1 MAIELPPLSV
11 QKKKRLLE
19 LTFLQV
25 RSTQTISTYALPPTT
40 RFSCAP
46 TSSFTRAVKKSFSFS
61 RRTYAAVSAPRKQLL
76 CWEEYGVSSNDDKA
90 ETINLL
96 SRNESRQDIVY
107 LQDLSVGRKRSAEG
121 GLLAVYADGYIRCF
135 SSDLKEEKWEFSPP
149 SVDAGKKDCKVVYTA
164 STTLAMAKKALFK
177 NRMDVVLPESMP
189 EDDTPEDTVLF
200 TVSRRE
206 SAFEARVFAIPAA
219 NEDSKAPRELLVL
232 NLPGSASEKGD
243 DASGTSVFSV
253 HFPTATLHFLS
264 AEKLTT
270 YSLTSTVPS
279 VSSSLRLT
287 SGSPTDPSLSSLLRV
302 APTTVL
308 VATPEH
314 VSLYDTKFT
323 SLQARVP
330 IQLASTTGSTP
341 VVSRSSTPAP
351 TAGGKVQGGVFL
363 TEYLSELDLAI
374 GYSQNGIV
382 AIQLSRGSKEVGRK
396 GGLLID
402 SLCRGV
408 DGLEI
413 PTVDDGKTQKVT
425 GGAAMKKIIS
435 KLSLE
440 KTRLAATMVK
450 LRKARRKDNLE
461 KFESAFAEYVGIK
474 ITVPQAPAAQED
486 IAMTNG
492 ISLEASK
499 KQLPEFT
506 SNPAN
511 GRPLSHEFVTA
522 VLAHIFTP
530 STSADGDAILTI
542 SFYPPNV
549 IKHLAESGNLSS
561 MLLPRNTTSTL
572 VSSIIT
578 FDPSLRTL
586 EWALSTITAISAPEI
601 VFAVAAALAQ
611 KTPDD
616 NAAAEDDDLALKV
629 IRSEVL
635 RLALIRLDSFPE
647 STVIASIK
655 SGLSGESLMALIS
668 LLRRE
673 LSVHDTGYPHMRGE
687 IGVGIGD
694 MGIVSSLLT
703 TMLDSIG
710 IGGLVL
716 VDDADGLIAGLHEEV
731 GDAVDAIEEAAGL
744 KGILEEMFR
753 HADWRRVAIERR
765 EGEKNERTPKENTE
779 RKKEKAERKKEGI
792 KGRRK
797 RLAIRE
803 KKADADAEQSGV
815 MVLAE
820 QKGTAISKSA
830 VKKSGT
836 ARRSHKARIARADQ
850 VSRTAH
856 VARLETRRKPQHRR
870 QGRETQGNSIS
881 ALLPLGLAPPPP
893 SAIPGTGLTLRGLVG
908 TGMGAEVEKRELERK
923 RGREANYRKS
933 LVAGVYSVE
942 SIVV

>member
-1 MAIELPPLSV
+1 M
-11 QKKKRLLE
+11 
-19 LTFLQV
+19 
-25 RSTQTISTYALPPTT
+25 
-40 RFSCAP
+40 
-46 TSSFTRAVKKSFSFS
+46 KKSSSFS
-61 RRTYAAVSAPRKQLL
+61 RRTYAAVSTPKKQLL
-76 CWEEYGVSSNDDKA
+76 CWEEHGVSSNDDKA
-90 ETINLL
+90 EAINLL
-96 SRNESRQDIVY
+96 SSNNESRQDIVY
-107 LQDLSVGRKRSAEG
+107 LQDLSVGRKRSSAEG

-149 SVDAGKKDCKVVYTA
+149 SVGAGKKDRKVVYAA

-189 EDDTPEDTVLF
+189 EDDTPEDTILF

-206 SAFEARVFAIPAA
+206 STFEARVFTIPAV
-219 NEDSKAPRELLVL
+219 NGDSKTPRELLVL
-232 NLPGSASEKGD
+232 SLPGSRSGKG
-243 DASGTSVFSV
+243 DASGASVFSV

-270 YSLTSTVPS
+270 YLLTSTTPS

-287 SGSPTDPSLSSLLRV
+287 SGSPTDPGLSSLLRV
-302 APTTVL
+302 SPTTVL
-308 VATPEH
+308 VATHEH

-330 IQLASTTGSTP
+330 IQLASSTTSSTP
-341 VVSRSSTPAP
+341 VVSRSSTPAS
-351 TAGGKVQGGVFL
+351 TAGGKVQGGIFL

-382 AIQLSRGSKEVGRK
+382 AIQLSRGSKEAGRK

-402 SLCRGV
+402 SLCCGV

-413 PTVDDGKTQKVT
+413 LTVDDGKTKKVT
-425 GGAAMKKIIS
+425 GGAAAKIIN

-440 KTRLAATMVK
+440 KTRLAAAMAK
-450 LRKARRKDNLE
+450 LQKARRKDDVE
-461 KFESAFAEYVGIK
+461 RFESAFAEYVRAK
-474 ITVPQAPAAQED
+474 RTVLQAPAAQED
-486 IAMTNG
+486 ISMTNG
-492 ISLEASK
+492 VSLEASK
-499 KQLPEFT
+499 KQLPEFI

-511 GRPLSHEFVTA
+511 RRSLSHEFVTA

-530 STSADGDAILTI
+530 SISADGDAILTI

-549 IKHLAESGNLSS
+549 IKYLAESGNLSS

-586 EWALSTITAISAPEI
+586 GWALSTITAISAPEI
-601 VFAVAAALAQ
+601 VFAVAAALVQ

-635 RLALIRLDSFPE
+635 RLALIRLDSFPA
-647 STVIASIK
+647 SAVIASLK
-655 SGLSGESLMALIS
+655 SELAGESLMALIS

-673 LSVHDTGYPHMRGE
+673 LSVHDTDDPHMYE
-687 IGVGIGD
+687 EVGVGIGD

-703 TMLDSIG
+703 TALDSIG

-765 EGEKNERTPKENTE
+765 EGEKNERAPKANIE
-779 RKKEKAERKKEGI
+779 RKKEKAERKKGKAE
-792 KGRRK
+792 GRRK
-797 RLAIRE
+797 RLEIRE
-803 KKADADAEQSGV
+803 KKAAADAGNNGV

-820 QKGTAISKSA
+820 QKGADVSNPA
-830 VKKSGT
+830 DKKST
-836 ARRSHKARIARADQ
+836 TTQRSHKARTARADQ

-856 VARLETRRKPQHRR
+856 VARLETRRKPQNRR
-870 QGRETQGNSIS
+870 QGQKSQGNSIS

-893 SAIPGTGLTLRGLVG
+893 SSLSGMGLTLRGLIG

>member
-1 MAIELPPLSV
+1 M
-11 QKKKRLLE
+11 
-19 LTFLQV
+19 
-25 RSTQTISTYALPPTT
+25 
-40 RFSCAP
+40 
-46 TSSFTRAVKKSFSFS
+46 
-61 RRTYAAVSAPRKQLL
+61 
-76 CWEEYGVSSNDDKA
+76 
-90 ETINLL
+90 
-96 SRNESRQDIVY
+96 Y
-107 LQDLSVGRKRSAEG
+107 LQNLSVGRKRSAEG

-149 SVDAGKKDCKVVYTA
+149 SVDAGRKDREVVYVA

-206 SAFEARVFAIPAA
+206 STFEARVFAIPAV
-219 NEDSKAPRELLVL
+219 NEDSKTPRELLVL
-232 NLPGSASEKGD
+232 NLPGSPSEKGD
-243 DASGTSVFSV
+243 DTSGTSVFSV
-253 HFPTATLHFLS
+253 HFPTATLHLLS

-287 SGSPTDPSLSSLLRV
+287 SSSPTDPGLSSLIRV
-302 APTTVL
+302 SPTTVL

-330 IQLASTTGSTP
+330 IQLASTTSSTP
-341 VVSRSSTPAP
+341 VVSRSSTPAS
-351 TAGGKVQGGVFL
+351 TAGGKIQGGVFL

-382 AIQLSRGSKEVGRK
+382 AIQLSRGSKEAGRK

-413 PTVDDGKTQKVT
+413 PTVDDGKTQRVT
-425 GGAAMKKIIS
+425 GGAAMKKIIN

-440 KTRLAATMVK
+440 KTRLAVTIAK
-450 LRKARRKDNLE
+450 LQKARRKDNLE
-461 KFESAFAEYVGIK
+461 KFESAFAEYVGVK
-474 ITVPQAPAAQED
+474 RTVPQAPAAQED

-492 ISLEASK
+492 ISLEASNE
-499 KQLPEFT
+499 QLPEFT

-511 GRPLSHEFVTA
+511 RRPLSHEFVTA

-530 STSADGDAILTI
+530 TTSADGDVILTI

-572 VSSIIT
+572 VSCITT

-586 EWALSTITAISAPEI
+586 EWALSTITTISASEI
-601 VFAVAAALAQ
+601 VFAIAAALAQ
-611 KTPDD
+611 TPDD
-616 NAAAEDDDLALKV
+616 NAAAKDDDLALKV

-635 RLALIRLDSFPE
+635 RLALIRLDSFPA
-647 STVIASIK
+647 SAVIASIK
-655 SGLSGESLMALIS
+655 SGLPGESLMALIS

-673 LSVHDTGYPHMRGE
+673 LSVHDTDDPHMCE
-687 IGVGIGD
+687 EVGVGIGD

-703 TMLDSIG
+703 TTLDSIG

-765 EGEKNERTPKENTE
+765 EGEKNERTPEENIE
-779 RKKEKAERKKEGI
+779 RKKEKAVRKKRNVE
-792 KGRRK
+792 GRRK
-797 RLAIRE
+797 RLDIRE
-803 KKADADAEQSGV
+803 KKADAAAGKNGV

-820 QKGTAISKSA
+820 QKGIAISKPA
-830 VKKSGT
+830 DKKSTT

-856 VARLETRRKPQHRR
+856 VARLEKRRKPQHRR
-870 QGRETQGNSIS
+870 NGRESQGNSIS
-881 ALLPLGLAPPPP
+881 ALLPLGLTPLPP
-893 SAIPGTGLTLRGLVG
+893 SALPGTGPTLRGLVG

>member
-1 MAIELPPLSV
+1 M
-11 QKKKRLLE
+11 
-19 LTFLQV
+19 
-25 RSTQTISTYALPPTT
+25 
-40 RFSCAP
+40 
-46 TSSFTRAVKKSFSFS
+46 KKSFSFS

-96 SRNESRQDIVY
+96 SRNNESRQDIVY

-135 SSDLKEEKWEFSPP
+135 SSDLKEEKWEFSPL
-149 SVDAGKKDCKVVYTA
+149 SVDAGKKDRKVVYAA

-200 TVSRRE
+200 IVSRRE
-206 SAFEARVFAIPAA
+206 SVFEARVFAIPAA
-219 NEDSKAPRELLVL
+219 NEDSKTPRELLVL

-243 DASGTSVFSV
+243 DTSGTSVFSV
-253 HFPTATLHFLS
+253 HFPTATLNLLS

-279 VSSSLRLT
+279 VSSSIRLT
-287 SGSPTDPSLSSLLRV
+287 SGSPTDPGLSSLLRV
-302 APTTVL
+302 SPTTVL

-323 SLQARVP
+323 SLQARVS

-341 VVSRSSTPAP
+341 VSRSSTPAS

-374 GYSQNGIV
+374 GYSQNGIA
-382 AIQLSRGSKEVGRK
+382 AIQLSRGPKEAGRK

-425 GGAAMKKIIS
+425 GGAAMKIIS

-450 LRKARRKDNLE
+450 LQKARRKDNLE
-461 KFESAFAEYVGIK
+461 KFESAFAEYVGVK
-474 ITVPQAPAAQED
+474 IIVPQAPAAQED

-492 ISLEASK
+492 ISLGASK
-499 KQLPEFT
+499 KELPEFT

-511 GRPLSHEFVTA
+511 RRPLSHEFVTA

-578 FDPSLRTL
+578 FDPSLRTI

-673 LSVHDTGYPHMRGE
+673 LSVHDTGYPHMHGE
-687 IGVGIGD
+687 VGVGIGD

-703 TMLDSIG
+703 TTLDSIG

-779 RKKEKAERKKEGI
+779 RKKEKAERKKGGVE
-792 KGRRK
+792 GRRK

-803 KKADADAEQSGV
+803 KKADADAGQSGV

-820 QKGTAISKSA
+820 QKGTAISKSPD
-830 VKKSGT
+830 KKPAT
-836 ARRSHKARIARADQ
+836 APRSHKARIARADQ

-856 VARLETRRKPQHRR
+856 VARLETRRKPQHKR
-870 QGRETQGNSIS
+870 QGRESQGNSIS

-893 SAIPGTGLTLRGLVG
+893 SALPGTGLTLRGLVG